1 MLLSGAGYPGIFY
14 KIRWGVRMLC
24 GYSLSAPSL
33 VLPRRRRGALGL
45 QGGDDTAAGG
55 VGGAGGVAAAA
66 EEVEMAAVAADGSLC
81 CISRTQLRGIVYE
94 PSPGVVAGFGVRRR
108 TSFLCGRRLRILRTE
123 FLRKGRGGAGSEG
136 VPVSPQAMWG
146 QKAEPKPTWVALE
159 LIESEEQFDQILSE
173 AQERNQSIVIEW
185 MAAWCR
191 KCIYLKPKLEKL
203 AADYHKEIKFYYIDV
218 NSVPQSLVKRAEVT
232 KMPTIQL
239 WKDGIRLAEVIGG
252 HQAWQVLDEIKDM
265 ISRSK
270 PRV

>member
-1 MLLSGAGYPGIFY
+1 
-14 KIRWGVRMLC
+14 
-24 GYSLSAPSL
+24 
-33 VLPRRRRGALGL
+33 
-45 QGGDDTAAGG
+45 
-55 VGGAGGVAAAA
+55 
-66 EEVEMAAVAADGSLC
+66 MAAVAAQLVTGDGSLC
-81 CISRTQLRGIVYE
+81 CISGTQLRGRGFE
-94 PSPGVVAGFGVRRR
+94 PSPGLVAGFGVRRR
-108 TSFLCGRRLRILRTE
+108 TSLVFERRLRILRTD
-123 FLRKGRGGAGSEG
+123 FLRKGRGGGSAGGAGSKR
-136 VPVSPQAMWG
+136 VTVSPQAMWG
-146 QKAEPKPTWVALE
+146 QKAEPKPTWVPLE

-173 AQERNQSIVIEW
+173 AQERNQSLVIEW

-218 NSVPQSLVKRAEVT
+218 NNVPQSLVKRAEVT